1 MAPTGDLSLT
11 ALNKHPMKP
20 ARDIAGVAR
29 LPKIAQKLFS
39 LPNMIMMLYVV
50 VAKHR
55 LVLFL
60 FKHYWVTNLVGY
72 ELWRVFYLE
81 HYCLRIWLAIHTTLC
96 IFWT

>member
-20 ARDIAGVAR
+20 ARDIDGVAQ
-29 LPKIAQKLFS
+29 LPKIAQKLFN

-55 LVLFL
+55 LVLF
-60 FKHYWVTNLVGY
+60 FV
-72 ELWRVFYLE
+72 
-81 HYCLRIWLAIHTTLC
+81 
-96 IFWT
+96 